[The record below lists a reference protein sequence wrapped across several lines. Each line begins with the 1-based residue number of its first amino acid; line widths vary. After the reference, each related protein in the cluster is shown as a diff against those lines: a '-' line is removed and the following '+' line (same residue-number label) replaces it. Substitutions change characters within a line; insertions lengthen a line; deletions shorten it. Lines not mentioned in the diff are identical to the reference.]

1 MERAPMSEHERWLET
16 EQASAEVL
24 ALLRVARP
32 PAALDPSARAR
43 SLRRVAALGL
53 MPAAAAA
60 ASVSW
65 LQIAL
70 GAALG
75 MLGTLASIG
84 AIQLLLGR
92 EPLPPAS
99 VRPTSSARPAT
110 ESHAVEPPI
119 PSPAVATSA
128 SATLPP
134 FAPRSLP
141 RSPAA
146 PPAAAQSENQ
156 LDQEILLLETAR
168 SKLASSPHTALSAL
182 RDHELR
188 FPAGQLR
195 IEREFLIV
203 DALAR
208 LGRRPE
214 AEARAHAL
222 ERQAPRSLYGERLDR
237 ILGTSK

>member
-1 MERAPMSEHERWLET
+1 MKRWLET

-32 PAALDPSARAR
+32 PAALDPAARAR

-75 MLGTLASIG
+75 MVGTLATIG
-84 AIQLLLGR
+84 AVQLLLGR
-92 EPLPPAS
+92 EPLPPTS
-99 VRPTSSARPAT
+99 VRPASSARPAT
-110 ESHAVEPPI
+110 ERHAVEPPS
-119 PSPAVATSA
+119 PPPAVTASA

-134 FAPRSLP
+134 LAPRSLP
-141 RSPAA
+141 KPSVAQPAA
-146 PPAAAQSENQ
+146 VSLENQ
-156 LDQEILLLETAR
+156 LDQEISLLETAR
-168 SKLASSPHTALSAL
+168 GKLASTPHAALSAL

-208 LGRRPE
+208 LGRRSE
-214 AEARAHAL
+214 AQARARAL
-222 ERQAPRSLYGERLDR
+222 ERQAPKSLYGERLDR
-237 ILGTSK
+237 ILGIGR

>member
-1 MERAPMSEHERWLET
+1 
-16 EQASAEVL
+16 
-24 ALLRVARP
+24 
-32 PAALDPSARAR
+32 
-43 SLRRVAALGL
+43 VAALGL

-75 MLGTLASIG
+75 MLGTSATIG
-84 AIQLLLGR
+84 AVQLLLGR
-92 EPLPPAS
+92 EPLPPTSARS
-99 VRPTSSARPAT
+99 ASSARPAS
-110 ESHAVEPPI
+110 ERHAVEPPN
-119 PSPAVATSA
+119 PLPAVTARST
-128 SATLPP
+128 TLPP
-134 FAPRSLP
+134 LAPRSLP
-141 RSPAA
+141 RPPVAQPAA
-146 PPAAAQSENQ
+146 IPVENQ
-156 LDQEILLLETAR
+156 LDQEISLLETAR
-168 SKLASSPHTALSAL
+168 GKLPSAPHAALSAL

-214 AEARAHAL
+214 AEARARAL
-222 ERQAPRSLYGERLDR
+222 ERQAPKSLYGERLDR
-237 ILGTSK
+237 ILGTSR